1 MFRRKLIASS
11 IALMLG
17 APLSALA
24 ADNAE
29 MQQIRDEIQA
39 MKQRYEARIEALEQR
54 LQRAENVAGKAEA
67 RAAQAESVV
76 SQASASSAPSAGNA
90 FNPAVSLVLS
100 GTYSNL
106 SQNPADYRIT
116 GFIPGGEIAPGSRGF
131 SLAESELIL
140 SANIDPDFYG
150 YLTLAL
156 SPDNTLGV
164 EEAVIQTTTLGHGLS
179 AKAGRFYSGIG
190 YLNEQHPHSW
200 DFVDAPLAYKAFL
213 GRQYGNDGMQLKWLA
228 PTSTFLELGVEAGR
242 GSNFPGSERNK
253 NGVGSYALFAHL
265 GDDVGTDHSW
275 RAGISYLHNTA
286 KERNYEDLDNAGNTV
301 NNALD
306 GSSRLW
312 LADFVWKWAPNG
324 NPAYRNFK
332 LQGEYFRRQENGDL
346 TFDTANLASIDHYS
360 AAQSGWY
367 LQGVYQ
373 FMPSWRVGLR
383 TDRLDSGRVDYG
395 VVNGANLSAPVYTPS
410 RNALMVD
417 YSPSEYS
424 RIRLQLAQDK
434 SRQGVTDN
442 QLFLQYIMSLGAHGA
457 HKF

>member
-1 MFRRKLIASS
+1 MFRRNIIASG

-29 MQQIRDEIQA
+29 ILQIRNEIES
-39 MKQRYEARIEALEQR
+39 MKQSYEARIEALEQR
-54 LQRAENVAGKAEA
+54 LQRAESVAAKADIHSTQAEPA
-67 RAAQAESVV
+67 AAQAT
-76 SQASASSAPSAGNA
+76 ASKAPTVGNA
-90 FNPAVSLVLS
+90 FNPAISLILS
-100 GTYSNL
+100 GTYTNL
-106 SQNPADYRIT
+106 SQDPADYRIT
-116 GFIPGGEIAPGSRGF
+116 GFIPGGEIEPGSRGF
-131 SLAESELIL
+131 SLAESELIV
-140 SANIDPDFYG
+140 SANIDPNFYG

-156 SPDNTLGV
+156 SPENTLGV
-164 EEAVIQTTTLGHGLS
+164 EEAAIQTTTLGHGLT

-213 GRQYGNDGMQLKWLA
+213 GRQYGNDGMQLKWIA
-228 PTSTFLELGVEAGR
+228 PTDTFLEFGAEAGR

-286 KERNYEDLDNAGNTV
+286 KERTYDDLDTAGNMV
-301 NNALD
+301 SNALD
-306 GSSRLW
+306 GSSKLW

-332 LQGEYFRRQENGDL
+332 LQGEYFRRQESGDL
-346 TFDTANLASIDHYS
+346 TFDTANLASIDRYS
-360 AAQSGWY
+360 ATQSGWY

-373 FMPSWRVGLR
+373 FMPHWRVGLR
-383 TDRLDSGRVDYG
+383 TDRLDSGTVDYG
-395 VVNGANLSAPVYTPS
+395 VSNSVNLSGSAYNPS
-410 RNALMVD
+410 RNSLMVD
-417 YSPSEYS
+417 YSSSEYS
-424 RIRLQLAQDK
+424 RVRLQLAQDK
-434 SRQGVTDN
+434 SREGIIDN
-442 QLFLQYIMSLGAHGA
+442 QVFLQYIMSLGAHGA